1 LDSIAVSESPGQ
13 FLQVNKINN
22 KDPELSFILEDLKEE
37 ISDIKVLAKV
47 AMKAQKIFLL
57 YNPASVPYKEEPP
70 KVEEKDNIDNT
81 TLYIGIGIGV
91 FLLVVVIVLIA
102 VIVFNMRK
110 NKDLL
115 DRVNKISFMDSRGE
129 KNDDNLLINNDN
141 ELD

>member
-1 LDSIAVSESPGQ
+1 
-13 FLQVNKINN
+13 
-22 KDPELSFILEDLKEE
+22 
-37 ISDIKVLAKV
+37 
-47 AMKAQKIFLL
+47 ML

-70 KVEEKDNIDNT
+70 KVEEKDKPDNT

-129 KNDDNLLINNDN
+129 KNDDNLLVNNDN